1 MVMAQY
7 ERDNR
12 KFMMYVNNNY
22 TNNTNN
28 NLSTIYPPR
37 VFTFI
42 PADSDRSLQRE
53 PQVGPESVPTP

>member
-1 MVMAQY
+1 MAQY

-42 PADSDRSLQRE
+42 PADSGRYHQKE
-53 PQVGPESVPTP
+53 PQVGSESAPPP